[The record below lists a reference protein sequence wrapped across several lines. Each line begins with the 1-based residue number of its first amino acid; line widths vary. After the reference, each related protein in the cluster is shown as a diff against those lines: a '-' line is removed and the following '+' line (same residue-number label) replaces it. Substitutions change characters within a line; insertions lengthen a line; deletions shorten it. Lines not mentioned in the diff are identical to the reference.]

1 MGTVRDILKSKG
13 NNVFSIPPSATVL
26 DALQE
31 MADKGVGA
39 ILIVKNNEILGIF
52 SERDYA
58 RRVVLEGKTEY
69 AKITDVM
76 TEDIYIVSPQQSAEE
91 CMAEMTDK
99 RVRHLPVVDEG
110 ELVGVISIGDLVKSV
125 ISQQQNL
132 IYSLETYITGKDY
145 NR

>member
-1 MGTVRDILKSKG
+1 MSTVRDILKSKG
-13 NNVFSIPPSATVL
+13 NEVFSIKPSATVL

-31 MADKGVGA
+31 MDNKGVGA
-39 ILIVKNNEILGIF
+39 ILVVKDNEILGIF

-76 TEDIYIVSPQQSAEE
+76 TEDIFVVTPQQTAEE
-91 CMAEMTDK
+91 CMAQMTDK
-99 RVRHLPVVDEG
+99 HIRHLPVVDDG
-110 ELVGVISIGDLVKSV
+110 KLVGVISIGDLVKTV
-125 ISQQQNL
+125 ISQQQDL
-132 IYSLETYITGKDY
+132 IRSLETYITGKDY

>member
-1 MGTVRDILKSKG
+1 MSTVRDILKSKG
-13 NNVFSIPPSATVL
+13 NEVFSIKPSATVL

-31 MADKGVGA
+31 MDNKGVGA
-39 ILIVKNNEILGIF
+39 ILVVKDNEILGIF

-76 TEDIYIVSPQQSAEE
+76 TEDIFVVSPQQTAEE
-91 CMAEMTDK
+91 CMAQMTDK
-99 RVRHLPVVDEG
+99 HIRHLPVVDDG
-110 ELVGVISIGDLVKSV
+110 KLVGVISIGDLVKTV
-125 ISQQQNL
+125 ISQQQDL
-132 IYSLETYITGKDY
+132 IRSLETYITGKDY